1 MSVTPTRANLVLELF
16 DAYYK
21 RVFCFAR
28 RSLAPAAAEDIA
40 QEVFTRLLEVRRLDE
55 MTISCSYLIKIADNL
70 IKRQYHKNQRQNGY
84 IDSARDDAVRD
95 LRNQQRPEPTS
106 PDYDV
111 DAALA
116 SLPSHEADAVRM
128 VVCEGLSYEEV
139 SRSLGV
145 PVSTV
150 NNWKYR
156 GIKKLQAAAA
166 EYKHSA

>member
-1 MSVTPTRANLVLELF
+1 MARPFPSIASASRSVRATWVVVGDAFPVTRSISINCVN
-16 DAYYK
+16 D
-21 RVFCFAR
+21 V
-28 RSLAPAAAEDIA
+28 AED
-40 QEVFTRLLEVRRLDE
+40 RRLEE

-70 IKRQYHKNQRQNGY
+70 IKRQYHKTQRQNGY
-84 IDSARDDAVRD
+84 IDSARDEAVRD
-95 LRNQQRPEPTS
+95 LRNQQRAEPTT

-128 VVCEGLSYEEV
+128 VVCEGRSYEEV
-139 SRSLGV
+139 SLSLGV